1 MQIVATNNSSI
12 RACDRRYWNWL
23 FNDTICIRL

>member
-23 FNDTICIRL
+23 FNDTIYT